1 MRTTTAMSRGDPPG
15 LRRRT
20 ELVRNRLLLPVFVDQ
35 HLHSLSG
42 SALAGLGTFRL
53 TDPAQ
58 VLILVR

>member
-1 MRTTTAMSRGDPPG
+1 MAIRLAFAVARAGKEQTA
-15 LRRRT
+15 
-20 ELVRNRLLLPVFVDQ
+20 LPVLVDH
-35 HLHSLSG
+35 HLHSLSS